1 MLDNVRAW
9 YLCNLETFKWG
20 GNKMNCQLFSTFS
33 VFLGRELKVWNFQK
47 QLIFAVPA
55 ICILLITRNILHAAL
70 IVIMPSSTIDFHKII
85 LVLLWVF
92 EPSSSPTKDRCDTN
106 FMLSLSLFL
115 YRWLLQN
122 ETSLCYLFPGPGASF
137 LLEIF
142 YDKPWSWWRAAA
154 AMWIFPS
161 LN

>member
-33 VFLGRELKVWNFQK
+33 VFMGQELKVWNFQK
-47 QLIFAVPA
+47 QLIFAMPA

-85 LVLLWVF
+85 LVLF
-92 EPSSSPTKDRCDTN
+92 EFYDPSFSPTKDRCDTN
-106 FMLSLSLFL
+106 SMLSLYHCSSTGGFYKMRHHSAICFL
-115 YRWLLQN
+115 AR
-122 ETSLCYLFPGPGASF
+122 GPHFCWKYFMINLDPACGAQLRCEFF
-137 LLEIF
+137 LH
-142 YDKPWSWWRAAA
+142 
-154 AMWIFPS
+154 
-161 LN
+161 